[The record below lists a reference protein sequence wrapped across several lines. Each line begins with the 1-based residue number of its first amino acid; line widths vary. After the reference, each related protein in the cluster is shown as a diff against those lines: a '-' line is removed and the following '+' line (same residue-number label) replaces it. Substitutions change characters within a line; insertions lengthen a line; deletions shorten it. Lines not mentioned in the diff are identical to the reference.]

1 MHHLKTLRRLAK
13 VAGVIISIL
22 SLLSLAVAQDPLV
35 GTFSDGQLQLSVT
48 GGSGQYSGQISFQG
62 QVYPLSAQGSTGQLE
77 GTFQAGSDGFAFQAT
92 LQGNTLIFTT
102 GGRTYQLS
110 RQSTPL
116 QNTLTTTATQLPAG
130 TRLTYYSGVA
140 SHPGTNAGP
149 DARGTGGTGYDQMT
163 ILYHDGAVCL
173 ASETSYL
180 LSPMT
185 NALSTAGSTII
196 LSRDGSCGGKW
207 MAPATLAQLQ
217 SSSDTNPTFIVER
230 GPYQHEGHN
239 YNVLFT
245 RYEFEDY
252 RANSTY
258 DLDTGI
264 LLMFTEGRGQP
275 SGAGQ
280 SPNPTYNAFNQFIG
294 RHQLSL
300 PWDMTAPL
308 PGDIQNLQSLSYQ
321 GSVSQGIVGSGLPDY
336 TTPLTIRFEV
346 VERSPNWLLL
356 RTTPNTPGE
365 AGQHAALTS
374 GGGLFIP
381 PAALQSLQA
390 GQVLDEDPYLGIRTQ
405 VAQVDA
411 TTVVITQQGSGFSQQ
426 DTYDKLNGLMVQSQL
441 ESSDGAGVQTIRIE
455 LTGRQ

>member
-1 MHHLKTLRRLAK
+1 MFHLKTLGQLAT

-22 SLLSLAVAQDPLV
+22 SMLSLVLAQDPLV

-62 QVYPLSAQGSTGQLE
+62 QVYPLSAQGSAERLE
-77 GTFQAGSDGFAFQAT
+77 GTFQAGSDSFAFQAG
-92 LQGNTLIFTT
+92 LQGNSLIFST
-102 GGRTYQLS
+102 GGHTYQLI
-110 RQSTPL
+110 RQSPPPQTPP
-116 QNTLTTTATQLPAG
+116 TTAATQLPAG
-130 TRLTYYSGVA
+130 TRLTYYSGAA

-149 DARGTGGTGYDQMT
+149 DARGSGGTGYDQMT
-163 ILYHDGAVCL
+163 VLYHDGAVCL
-173 ASETSYL
+173 ATVSSYL
-180 LSPMT
+180 LSLMT
-185 NALSTAGSTII
+185 NTLSATGSTTI
-196 LSRDGSCGGKW
+196 LSRDSTCGGKW
-207 MAPATLAQLQ
+207 MAPAALAQTQ
-217 SSSDTNPTFIVER
+217 SSSDTNPTFIIER
-230 GPYQHEGHN
+230 GTYQHEGRT
-239 YNVLFT
+239 YNALFT
-245 RYEFEDY
+245 RYEHQDY

-280 SPNPTYNAFNQFIG
+280 SPNPTYNAFNQLIG

-321 GSVSQGIVGSGLPDY
+321 GSVSYGIVGSGLLDY
-336 TTPLTIRFEV
+336 TTPITLRFEV

-356 RTTPNTPGE
+356 HTTQNVPGE

-381 PAALQSLQA
+381 PAALLNLQV

-411 TTVVITQQGSGFSQQ
+411 TTVVISQQGSGFSQQ
-426 DTYDKLNGLMVQSQL
+426 ETYDKVSGLMVHSQL
-441 ESSDGAGVQTIRIE
+441 ESSDGAGVQTIRLE
-455 LTGRQ
+455 LTGRR